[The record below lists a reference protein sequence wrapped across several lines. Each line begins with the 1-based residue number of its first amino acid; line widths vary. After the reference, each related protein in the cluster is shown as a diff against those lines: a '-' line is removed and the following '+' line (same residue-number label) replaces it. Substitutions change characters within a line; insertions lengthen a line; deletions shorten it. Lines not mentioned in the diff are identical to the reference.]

1 MALDLTQKTENPA
14 PFTGTR
20 IISGGK
26 LPKNWK
32 ENLLKQK
39 DEKYQ
44 KLWKAWD
51 QETNPELEK
60 QRHQEL
66 QEYWAKRRL
75 ELGIEEE

>member
-32 ENLLKQK
+32 ENLQKQK
-39 DEKYQ
+39 DKQYQ
-44 KLWKAWD
+44 KLAQAWD
-51 QETNPELEK
+51 EETDPTVKQEKRKALDN
-60 QRHQEL
+60 
-66 QEYWAKRRL
+66 YWAKRRL